1 MKKKMQINKKKEER
15 RGTQERM
22 SKVEKTAR
30 PENAEKP
37 IKATRPANAE
47 KPIKSAER
55 ADAVCPYAKKCGGCD
70 YQGMPYEKQLKE
82 KQAYV
87 QKQVGNFCKVLPI
100 LGMDEPYHYR
110 NKVHA
115 VFDIEKKRGSRPGAR
130 GNGKAANGK
139 QGNGKNGRFAA
150 KPAPGGIISGVY
162 KAGTHEVINIDACQI
177 EDELSSAIIRDIRG
191 LLHSFKIKTYDEDTG
206 YGLLRHVLVRRGFH
220 SGEVMVVLVLG
231 SPVLPSKNHFVKAL
245 RELHPEISTVIVNV
259 NDKRTSMV
267 LGDKESVIYG
277 KGYIEDTLCGC
288 TFRISPKSF
297 YQVNPVQ
304 TEILYGKAI
313 AYAALTGNET
323 VVDAYCGTGTIGIIA
338 AKSAKKVI
346 GVELNRD
353 AVRDAVKNA
362 KCNNVK
368 NIDFYN
374 ADAGQFMVEMA
385 EYRADAKAGEK
396 NGADEVDVVF
406 MDPPRAGS
414 DEAFLS
420 SVVTLAP
427 KRVVYVSCNPETLAR
442 DLLYLTKHGYRA
454 QECQPVDMFPWTK
467 HVETVVL
474 LSQQKADDYLEV
486 EIDLDELDATSAETK
501 ATYEEIKKY
510 VAEHNEGMKVSNLY
524 IAQVKKKCG
533 IELGQNFNLPK
544 SENAKQP
551 QCPKEKEDAIV
562 EALRHFSMI

>member
-15 RGTQERM
+15 RGTQEKM
-22 SKVEKTAR
+22 LEPAKSAKSAKAANTGKQTKSEKSSKPAKSS
-30 PENAEKP
+30 
-37 IKATRPANAE
+37 RPAKLN
-47 KPIKSAER
+47 KPAER

-87 QKQVGNFCKVLPI
+87 QKQVGSFCKVLPI

-115 VFDIEKKRGSRPGAR
+115 VFDIEKKRGSRPGVR

-139 QGNGKNGRFAA
+139 QGNGKKGRLAA

-177 EDELSSAIIRDIRG
+177 EDELSGAIIRDIRG

-231 SPVLPSKNHFVKAL
+231 SPVLPSKNHFVMAL

-304 TEILYGKAI
+304 TELLSGIYLVCKLLSFLRRTCDEQSTVRYCLLVRCLCRLSVIPVRRIVGVLVQTISGCGQDHITSVIIEHVSTARNKSNIRCSGGKC
-313 AYAALTGNET
+313 L
-323 VVDAYCGTGTIGIIA
+323 AYCLVCRTYGNIYTVYIIA
-338 AKSAKKVI
+338 QSRK
-346 GVELNRD
+346 L
-353 AVRDAVKNA
+353 
-362 KCNNVK
+362 
-368 NIDFYN
+368 
-374 ADAGQFMVEMA
+374 
-385 EYRADAKAGEK
+385 
-396 NGADEVDVVF
+396 
-406 MDPPRAGS
+406 
-414 DEAFLS
+414 
-420 SVVTLAP
+420 
-427 KRVVYVSCNPETLAR
+427 
-442 DLLYLTKHGYRA
+442 
-454 QECQPVDMFPWTK
+454 
-467 HVETVVL
+467 VL
-474 LSQQKADDYLEV
+474 
-486 EIDLDELDATSAETK
+486 
-501 ATYEEIKKY
+501 
-510 VAEHNEGMKVSNLY
+510 
-524 IAQVKKKCG
+524 
-533 IELGQNFNLPK
+533 
-544 SENAKQP
+544 
-551 QCPKEKEDAIV
+551 
-562 EALRHFSMI
+562 

>member
-1 MKKKMQINKKKEER
+1 MPVTCTNYKL
-15 RGTQERM
+15 
-22 SKVEKTAR
+22 
-30 PENAEKP
+30 
-37 IKATRPANAE
+37 
-47 KPIKSAER
+47 
-55 ADAVCPYAKKCGGCD
+55 KCGGCPLLN
-70 YQGMPYEKQLKE
+70 QPYPDQLKH
-82 KQAYV
+82 KQQLEQRLLGRFAPV
-87 QKQVGNFCKVLPI
+87 SPVL
-100 LGMDEPYHYR
+100 GQAEPWHYR
-110 NKVHA
+110 NKA
-115 VFDIEKKRGSRPGAR
+115 IATFATGPRGRLTC
-130 GNGKAANGK
+130 
-139 QGNGKNGRFAA
+139 
-150 KPAPGGIISGVY
+150 GIY
-162 KAGTHEVINIDACQI
+162 AAGTHRVLPYTDCLLQDTVINQTIAAVLEAARACRWPAFE
-177 EDELSSAIIRDIRG
+177 EDRG
-191 LLHSFKIKTYDEDTG
+191 T
-206 YGLLRHVLVRRGFH
+206 GLLRHVLVRRGFH

-231 SPVLPSKNHFVKAL
+231 SPVLPSKNHFVMAL

-304 TEILYGKAI
+304 TELLYGKAI

-368 NIDFYN
+368 NIEFYN

-385 EYRADAKAGEK
+385 EYRADAKRGEK
-396 NGADEVDVVF
+396 SGADEVDVVF

-467 HVETVVL
+467 HVETVCL
-474 LSQQKADDYLEV
+474 MS
-486 EIDLDELDATSAETK
+486 
-501 ATYEEIKKY
+501 KKD
-510 VAEHNEGMKVSNLY
+510 K
-524 IAQVKKKCG
+524 
-533 IELGQNFNLPK
+533 
-544 SENAKQP
+544 
-551 QCPKEKEDAIV
+551 
-562 EALRHFSMI
+562 